1 MVINKER
8 CQAYHDTLLTLV
20 HMTKELSDDEYDY
33 IMAMFHTR
41 IGKITMEK
49 LQKKGA
55 IEKC

>member
-41 IGKITMEK
+41 IGKIT
-49 LQKKGA
+49 KKMSD
-55 IEKC
+55 